1 MQEAQ
6 KASFRP
12 WAIAP
17 RHSRTSFKILTLG
30 QAFIYTFLLNLGI
43 WENFLPALYDTVM
56 TTKKTLQIN
65 LKTIPET
72 GLAVA
77 VDLGPEWF
85 ARWHEEDPGLE
96 FADARI
102 TGSVHL
108 SKHGHDILVR
118 GSLSGQL
125 ELACSRCLKPFAA
138 PAAIEFDLLLVPAP
152 AGGAPAK
159 EELSPDD
166 LDLDFYTGE
175 TVDLESI
182 LREQI
187 ILMLPLKPLCDEE
200 CKGLC
205 PHCGANLNQETCTC
219 PADAVDSPFARLAKL
234 KI

>member
-1 MQEAQ
+1 
-6 KASFRP
+6 
-12 WAIAP
+12 
-17 RHSRTSFKILTLG
+17 
-30 QAFIYTFLLNLGI
+30 
-43 WENFLPALYDTVM
+43 M
-56 TTKKTLQIN
+56 TAKKTLQIN

-102 TGSVHL
+102 TGEVHL
-108 SKHGHDILVR
+108 SKHGQDILVR
-118 GSLSGQL
+118 GNLSGRM
-125 ELACSRCLKPFAA
+125 ELACSRCLEPFAA
-138 PAAIEFDLLLVPAP
+138 PAAIDFDLLLVPGP
-152 AGGAPAK
+152 ASAAAAK

-166 LDLDFYTGE
+166 LDLDYYTGE
-175 TVDLESI
+175 IVDLESI

-187 ILMLPLKPLCDEE
+187 ILMLPLKPLCDEA

-205 PHCGANLNQETCTC
+205 FHCGANLKRETCSCST
-219 PADAVDSPFARLAKL
+219 DAVDSPFARLAKL